1 METNGRDQEIEK
13 DIKSEI
19 VNVDEHL
26 LNLKEEDKKKVAEIV
41 KEIDIKDTQ
50 AIIQFGASAQ
60 KEVADFSDTLLQEV
74 RTKDTG
80 YVGETLGDLMTEIK
94 SVEVDSLLKKG
105 MFDGLFGGLKKK
117 VSKFMTGYQSVSVN
131 IDKITSNLDK
141 AKMTLL
147 RDIKM
152 LDNLYD
158 KNLEYLNTLDM
169 YILAGNIKLK
179 ELNEELLPELQRKVT
194 ETGNS
199 LDAQKFKNFEQLA
212 NRFEK
217 KLHDLKLSRMIAI
230 QTAPQIRIIQG
241 NNQTLVEKIQSSI
254 MNTIPLWKNQV
265 VITISLLRQENALKL
280 QEEVS
285 KTTNDLLTK
294 NSELLKDNSIRVA
307 KETEK
312 GIVEIETLRNV
323 HNNLIATIEETIR
336 IQEEGKTKRAS
347 AEVELQNIENELKQ
361 KLIGLK
367 K

>member
-1 METNGRDQEIEK
+1 METKVEK
-13 DIKSEI
+13 DLKNDI
-19 VNVDEHL
+19 VLAEP
-26 LNLKEEDKKKVAEIV
+26 NLPELAEKDKQRVAEIV
-41 KEIDIKDTQ
+41 KEIDIEDTQ
-50 AIIQFGASAQ
+50 AVIQFGASAQ
-60 KEVADFSDTLLQEV
+60 KGVADFSDTLLREV

-80 YVGETLGDLMTEIK
+80 YVGDALNNLMVEIK

-105 MFDGLFGGLKKK
+105 MFDGFLGGLKKK
-117 VSKFMTGYQSVSVN
+117 VTKFMTGYQTVSAN
-131 IDKITSNLDK
+131 LDRITSDLDK

-147 RDIKM
+147 RDIKL

-158 KNLEYLNTLDM
+158 KNLEYLGNLDLF
-169 YILAGNIKLK
+169 ILAGNMKLK
-179 ELNEELLPELQRKVT
+179 ELNEVVVPELQLKAAESGDPV
-194 ETGNS
+194 E
-199 LDAQKFKNFEQLA
+199 AQKFRDFEQLA

-230 QTAPQIRIIQG
+230 QTAPQIRIIQS

-265 VITISLLRQENALKL
+265 VIAISLLRQENALKL

-285 KTTNDLLTK
+285 KTTNELLTK

-307 KETEK
+307 RETER
-312 GIVEIETLRNV
+312 GIVEIETLKTV

-336 IQEEGKTKRAS
+336 IQKEGRAKRTA
-347 AEVELQNIENELKQ
+347 AETELQNIENDLKQ
-361 KLIGLK
+361 KLIELK